1 MEFVDDLEER
11 NLASHDTT
19 LMDKVMSGFHNL
31 LNNPPS
37 AVIEV
42 ILSNINIGGAGNFA
56 LPGPN
61 IFPSAQ
67 SSRSW

>member
-1 MEFVDDLEER
+1 
-11 NLASHDTT
+11 
-19 LMDKVMSGFHNL
+19 MSNSAKISPL

>member
-31 LNNPPS
+31 LNKQLTKIKSMNEDQEETKETLNS
-37 AVIEV
+37 
-42 ILSNINIGGAGNFA
+42 SIGNLGEK
-56 LPGPN
+56 
-61 IFPSAQ
+61 
-67 SSRSW
+67 